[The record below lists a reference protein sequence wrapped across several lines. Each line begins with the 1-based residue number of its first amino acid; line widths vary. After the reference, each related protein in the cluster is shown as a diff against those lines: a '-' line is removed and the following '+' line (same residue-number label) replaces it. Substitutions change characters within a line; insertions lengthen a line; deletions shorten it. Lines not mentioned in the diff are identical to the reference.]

1 MNLDRL
7 LVIRLSSIGD
17 VVLTTPLVRRLR
29 AKFPNAEIH
38 FLTKPA
44 FAPLVLYNP
53 NLTKVFAPETFNKA
67 SFYDICIDLQHN
79 GHSAQLR
86 PHAHTTF
93 RYRKENWKKFLL
105 VNFKVNLYS
114 GYTSTAER
122 YINAVAPLGLADDNE
137 GCEIFLDDAS
147 KAFAAKQVEQNSN
160 RPKPPVLAVAYGA
173 RHFTKR
179 FPAERF
185 SSVLN
190 RLLEKY
196 ALEIWLLGGKEDST
210 IGEEIYR
217 SIAQKERVKNFAGT
231 CSLLESAAL
240 IEHADAMLC
249 NDTGLMHI
257 AAAFQKPIV
266 ALFGSSVAEFGFLPY
281 RSPHSILEVKNLTC
295 RPCSHIGRDRCP
307 EKHFRCMTDIDDERI
322 IAAVKTMLRI
332 DQ

>member
-1 MNLDRL
+1 MSIDRL

-17 VVLTTPLVRRLR
+17 VVLTTPLLRRLR
-29 AKFPNAEIH
+29 AKFPNADIH
-38 FLTKPA
+38 FLTRHA
-44 FAPLVLYNP
+44 FAPLVLHNP
-53 NLTKVFAPETFNKA
+53 NLTKVLTPETCSKT
-67 SFYDICIDLQHN
+67 SFYDVCIDLQHN

-86 PHAHTTF
+86 PYARTTLC
-93 RYRKENWKKFLL
+93 YKKENWKKFLL

-122 YINAVAPLGLADDNE
+122 YINAVAPLGLADDDK
-137 GCEIFLDDAS
+137 GCEIFLDEAS
-147 KAFAAKQVEQNSN
+147 KAFAAKEVERNSN
-160 RPKPPVLAVAYGA
+160 HPKKPVLAVVYGA

-196 ALEIWLLGGKEDST
+196 ALEVWLLGGKEDT
-210 IGEEIYR
+210 AIGEKIYGNLE
-217 SIAQKERVKNFAGT
+217 QKERVKNFSGV

-281 RSPHSILEVKNLTC
+281 RSPHRMLEVKNLTC
-295 RPCSHIGRDRCP
+295 RPCSHIGRDQCP
-307 EKHFRCMTDIDDERI
+307 KKHFRCMTDIDDERI
-322 IAAVKTMLRI
+322 IAAVKTMLKI